1 MTSDPDVPQLRLW
14 PGVAL
19 VIFQWGVRFGMP
31 YIAPDA
37 VPFAMVGAI
46 FGWLLFAVWWGL
58 LSRARGRDR
67 VLGVAAML
75 VAMIATRFVLHPSMA
90 TAGMNVLYF
99 VYVTPPLTLAFL
111 LWAVVFYSRPKR
123 VRLATL
129 AAAVVLPCLVWTL
142 VRTGGVSMAGDTHF
156 AWRWSETPEDRLLVE
171 AADEPL
177 VADVD
182 ATALGIDEDT
192 PPEWPGFRGAGRD
205 GRVPGVR
212 IATDLVASP
221 PVELWRRAIGPGWSS
236 FAIHGKVFYTQ
247 EQRGEEEL
255 VSCYL
260 VETGEPVWRHAEATR
275 FWEANGGAGP
285 RATPTLEGGRV
296 YALGANGTLCVL
308 EATDG
313 SLVWRRDVVADSG
326 VPVPIWGYSGSP
338 VVVDDVVVVAAVG
351 TLVAYDRASGESR
364 WTGPEG
370 GMGYSSPHFAT
381 LDGIDQILLASKTG
395 LVSVAPSDGATL
407 WTYDWPG
414 RSRIVQPTVLP
425 SGDVLLSRGE
435 TTGLRRL
442 SVARANGAW
451 TIEEIWTTKRL
462 KPYYSDLVI
471 HEGHAYGIDGSILS
485 AIDLETGERAWKGGR
500 YGAGQILLLEDQ
512 SLILGVG
519 EKGDLFLVEA
529 MPEEHRELALLRVLD
544 GKTWNHPVLVDD
556 VLLVRNAEEMA
567 AFRLASA
574 DPAD

>member
-1 MTSDPDVPQLRLW
+1 MTSDTDVPRLRLW
-14 PGVAL
+14 PGVVL
-19 VIFQWGVRFGMP
+19 VIFQWGVRFGVP
-31 YIAPDA
+31 LYDPDA
-37 VPFAMVGAI
+37 AAYAMLGAVL
-46 FGWLLFAVWWGL
+46 GWLLFAVWWGVF
-58 LSRARGRDR
+58 SRAPGRDR

-75 VAMIATRFVLHPSMA
+75 GSMIATRFLLHESMA
-90 TAGMNVLYF
+90 LAGMGILYF

-111 LWAVVFYSRPKR
+111 IWAAVFYGRPKPLR
-123 VRLATL
+123 SAAF
-129 AAAVVLPCLVWTL
+129 AAAILLPCIVWTF

-156 AWRWSETPEDRLLVE
+156 AWRWSETAEDRLLAEAEDERLVVE
-171 AADEPL
+171 TE
-177 VADVD
+177 
-182 ATALGIDEDT
+182 TLGIDAGST
-192 PPEWPGFRGAGRD
+192 PEWPGFRGPGRD

-212 IATDLVASP
+212 IATDLETSP
-221 PVELWRRAIGPGWSS
+221 PTELWRRAIGPGWSS
-236 FAIHGKVFYTQ
+236 FAVHGKVFYTQ

-260 VETGEPVWRHAEATR
+260 VDTGEPVWRHAEATR

-285 RATPTLEGGRV
+285 RATPTLADGRV

-308 EATDG
+308 EAADG

-338 VVVDDVVVVAAVG
+338 LVLGDLVVVAAVG
-351 TLVAYDRASGESR
+351 TLVAYDRTSGEQR

-370 GMGYSSPHFAT
+370 GIGYSSPHFAT
-381 LDGIDQILLASKTG
+381 LDGVDQILLASKTG
-395 LVSVAPSDGATL
+395 LVSVASSDGATL
-407 WTYDWPG
+407 WIYDWPG
-414 RSRIVQPTVLP
+414 RGRIVQPTVLP
-425 SGDVLLSRGE
+425 SGDLLLSRGE

-471 HEGHAYGIDGSILS
+471 HDGHAYGLDGSILA
-485 AIDLETGERAWKGGR
+485 AIDLETGDRAWKGGR
-500 YGAGQILLLEDQ
+500 YGAGQILLIEDQ

-529 MPEEHRELALLRVLD
+529 TPEERRELASVSVLD

-556 VLLVRNAEEMA
+556 VLLVRNAEEVA
-567 AFRLASA
+567 AFRLARADSA
-574 DPAD
+574 D

>member
-182 ATALGIDEDT
+182 ATALGIGEDT

-308 EATDG
+308 EAADG

-338 VVVDDVVVVAAVG
+338 VVVDDIVVVAAVG